1 MIIATQYAAVKNR
14 KLKEPFG
21 PEDVKRACPGWAPRA
36 YTNFL
41 SKHAVGIPSKTTE
54 LFQFQRIGP
63 GQYRTLP
70 SLFDSKLGA
79 GSRLEERRG
88 ILKNGFLYC
97 CTRAEGYERRYP
109 RCQNRSAHS
118 CCNDLRYCRIH
129 PIGLVPRSLLLHLCT
144 GSRRRRCLSRSFYL
158 FFYCVGEAEKELEKS
173 VSSAR
178 ISSISLFAVHHWC
191 SWAVRYI

>member
-97 CTRAEGYERRYP
+97 CTRAEGYERRCP

-118 CCNDLRYCRIH
+118 CCNDLRYCRVH
-129 PIGLVPRSLLLHLCT
+129 PIGLSLDHYFYIYAPVLGGVAASVGLFTYFFIVSVRRKRSWKNLL
-144 GSRRRRCLSRSFYL
+144 
-158 FFYCVGEAEKELEKS
+158 ES
-173 VSSAR
+173 VSK
-178 ISSISLFAVHHWC
+178 VMKH
-191 SWAVRYI
+191 